1 MEPTTRSLPAAA
13 LAAVLLL
20 AGAGPAA
27 AQGGAPL
34 LAGTV
39 RDDAGRPLPHAQV
52 VVARSGRSTVTDA
65 EGRYAVRGL
74 PRGRY
79 RVEASLPG
87 YAPAAR
93 EVAVPAEGAVEL
105 VLARTPL
112 SIPGI
117 QVTATPGAGDTR
129 AVTQATTQL
138 GGRALEREM
147 GGSIAET
154 LRNQPGVAVRSMG
167 PGAAAPIVRGLTGDR
182 VLVLQDGQRTADLA
196 GSADD
201 HGVTIDPLT
210 AQRVE
215 VVRGPATLLY
225 GNNALGGV
233 VNVISGDL
241 PSALPGRPEW
251 ALATRAETAH
261 PGGAASLRATLPLGG
276 GWAAMV
282 RAGG

>member
-1 MEPTTRSLPAAA
+1 MGNRWGRGA
-13 LAAVLLL
+13 LACVAACLFATGLSAQSAAR
-20 AGAGPAA
+20 AGGES
-27 AQGGAPL
+27 L
-34 LAGTV
+34 VAGTV
-39 RDDAGRPLPHAQV
+39 RDDAGRPLAGAQV
-52 VVARSGRSTVTDA
+52 LVVRTGRTATADG
-65 EGRYAVRGL
+65 EGRFVVTGV
-74 PRGRY
+74 PRGSY
-79 RVEASLPG
+79 RVEAAHPG
-87 YAPAAR
+87 HAPSAR
-93 EVAVPAEGAVEL
+93 TVAVPTADPVEIVL
-105 VLARTPL
+105 VRTPL
-112 SIPGI
+112 SLPGI

-138 GGRALEREM
+138 AGRALEREM
-147 GGSIAET
+147 GGSLAQT

-241 PSALPGRPEW
+241 PAAPPSRPEW
-251 ALATRAETAH
+251 AVAAQTESAF
-261 PGGAASLRATLPLGG
+261 PGGAASLRGTLPLGG
-276 GWAAMV
+276 GWAAML
-282 RAGG
+282 